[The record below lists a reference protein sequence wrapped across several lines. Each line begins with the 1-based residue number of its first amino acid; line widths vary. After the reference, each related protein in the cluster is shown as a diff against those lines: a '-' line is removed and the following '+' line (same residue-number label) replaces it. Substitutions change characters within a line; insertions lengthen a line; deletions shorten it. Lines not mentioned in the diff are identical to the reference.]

1 MRHPARFLVLALF
14 LGLVAT
20 SPVRAHADDTP
31 SPKQTVTAIT
41 ALLGE
46 FLTRVDDPAMHARFW
61 ADDLVYTSGKAEV
74 KTKAEIVAGVA
85 AAAQASAAATART
98 SYGAEDVR
106 VRPYGVFAALNFRLL
121 VKNPDGTQW
130 YARNSGTFIW
140 RDGRWQVV
148 TWQATREP

>member
-1 MRHPARFLVLALF
+1 MRFLARLSFLVIVVGALAVLPA
-14 LGLVAT
+14 
-20 SPVRAHADDTP
+20 RAHADDYP

-46 FLTRVDDPAMHARFW
+46 FLTKVDDPAMHARFW

-85 AAAQASAAATART
+85 AAAQTMTATTPRT
-98 SYGAEDVR
+98 SYGAEEVR
-106 VRPYGVFAALNFRLL
+106 VRPYGAFAALNFRLL

-130 YARNSGTFIW
+130 HARNSGTFIW

-148 TWQATREP
+148 TWQATRES

>member
-1 MRHPARFLVLALF
+1 MRFLARLLPAAFFALVLA
-14 LGLVAT
+14 AA
-20 SPVRAHADDTP
+20 PVRAHSDDTP

-46 FLTRVDDPAMHARFW
+46 FLANVDDPAMHARFW

-74 KTKAEIVAGVA
+74 KTKTEIVSGVA
-85 AAAQASAAATART
+85 AAAQASTATTPRT

-106 VRPYGVFAALNFRLL
+106 VRPYGNFAALNFRLL

-130 YARNSGTFIW
+130 HARNSGTFVW